1 MEKGTEGMAAAAPAP
16 PAAASQCRSPRCT
29 AERRGVRREL
39 DSWRHRLMHCVGK
52 RGGGGVSWLQRG
64 GPRGGGRGGE
74 RGPGGE
80 RAAGRARLSEPG
92 SIGWAEGGER
102 GWRSGSSGFLG
113 GQERDWAYKGERRS

>member
-52 RGGGGVSWLQRG
+52 RGGGGGASRLQRG
-64 GPRGGGRGGE
+64 GPRGGRRGGE
-74 RGPGGE
+74 RGLRGE
-80 RAAGRARLSEPG
+80 RAAGRARLSEPR
-92 SIGWAEGGER
+92 SVGWVEEGER
-102 GWRSGSSGFLG
+102 G
-113 GQERDWAYKGERRS
+113 

>member
-52 RGGGGVSWLQRG
+52 RGGGGVSRLQRG
-64 GPRGGGRGGE
+64 DRGARTGRPEGSE
-74 RGPGGE
+74 RGAGS
-80 RAAGRARLSEPG
+80 GRARLPEPR
-92 SIGWAEGGER
+92 SVGGRRGDTGMEER
-102 GWRSGSSGFLG
+102 LRRLSWRAGAATGL
-113 GQERDWAYKGERRS
+113 

>member
-52 RGGGGVSWLQRG
+52 RGGGGVTRLQRG
-64 GPRGGGRGGE
+64 GPRGKGRGGE
-74 RGPGGE
+74 RALRGE
-80 RAAGRARLSEPG
+80 RAVGWARLSEPR
-92 SIGWAEGGER
+92 SVGWAEGGSED
-102 GWRSGSSGFLG
+102 GGAPPAAFLEGGSGDGVC
-113 GQERDWAYKGERRS
+113 RGERRS